1 MIVFVYD
8 TERCQHEEDDPAD
21 AVLYFHP
28 TWVSDTQKYSLCGQL
43 MGTAH
48 FLRETFGRAK
58 VIALQNGK
66 FVLKEFG
73 RFVLVSGEFMAV
85 CLIRNCYFRC
95 SIEIEVDEKKKNVN
109 TNDAM
114 EFFYCLNYHWAAT

>member
-1 MIVFVYD
+1 MMIVFVYD
-8 TERCQHEEDDPAD
+8 TERCQNEEDDPAD

-58 VIALQNGK
+58 VISLQNGK

-73 RFVLVSGEFMAV
+73 RFVLVSRMKI
-85 CLIRNCYFRC
+85 CLFAFQISHMRH
-95 SIEIEVDEKKKNVN
+95 IQP
-109 TNDAM
+109 
-114 EFFYCLNYHWAAT
+114 FFFLFVSMR

>member
-8 TERCQHEEDDPAD
+8 TECCKNEEDDPAD

-43 MGTAH
+43 MGTVH
-48 FLRETFGRAK
+48 FLRETFGKPK
-58 VIALQNGK
+58 VVSLQNGK

-73 RFVLVSGEFMAV
+73 RFVLV
-85 CLIRNCYFRC
+85 RNFP
-95 SIEIEVDEKKKNVN
+95 VDSKSQKKKKHKMLASIADFNR
-109 TNDAM
+109 
-114 EFFYCLNYHWAAT
+114 LKW

>member
-1 MIVFVYD
+1 MIRHREMMIVFVYD
-8 TERCQHEEDDPAD
+8 TECCQNEEDDPAD

-48 FLRETFGRAK
+48 FLRETFGKAK
-58 VIALQNGK
+58 IVSLQNGK

-73 RFVLVSGEFMAV
+73 RFVLVILF
-85 CLIRNCYFRC
+85 LHFP
-95 SIEIEVDEKKKNVN
+95 
-109 TNDAM
+109 
-114 EFFYCLNYHWAAT
+114 FFQTLCE